1 MPEQIFLGV
10 GWRFPVQVAADED
23 GKERIAVSRYV
34 QSVED
39 SIRIILGTARGERVM
54 RPDFGADLHRLTFSP
69 NNTST
74 AGLAIFY
81 VQEALQK
88 WEPRIELL
96 DVDAEPYENDAN
108 TLLITVEYKIISMNT
123 EHNLVYPF
131 YLGSR

>member
-1 MPEQIFLGV
+1 MAEQIFLGV
-10 GWRFPVQVAADED
+10 GWRFPVQVVTDGD
-23 GKERIAVSRYV
+23 GKERIAVSKYV
-34 QSVED
+34 QSVEE

-54 RPDFGADLHRLTFSP
+54 RPDFGANLNRLIFSP

-81 VQEALQK
+81 VQEALTK

-96 DVDAEPYENDAN
+96 DVDAEQDGNDAN
-108 TLLITVEYKIISMNT
+108 TLLITVDYRIVSTNT

-131 YLGSR
+131 YLGSK

>member
-96 DVDAEPYENDAN
+96 DVDAEPDENDAN